1 MDDDYGLW
9 DVFVSVFWFMLLV
22 AWISLVFRIIADI
35 FRDHELGGGG
45 KALWTIFVILVPW
58 LGVLVYLIARG
69 GSMNERAIKDAQAQD
84 AQMRAYVQDA
94 AGTGGGGN
102 VSSELKEL
110 AALRDSGA
118 LSPADYEAA
127 KAKVLS

>member
-1 MDDDYGLW
+1 MDDNYGLW

-35 FRDHELGGGG
+35 FRDHELGGGT

-69 GSMNERAIKDAQAQD
+69 GSMNERAMKEAQAQD

-94 AGTGGGGN
+94 AGTGGGSN

>member
-9 DVFVSVFWFMLLV
+9 DVFVSMFWFMLLF
-22 AWISLVFRIIADI
+22 AWIALLFRILADI

-69 GSMNERAIKDAQAQD
+69 GSMSERAIKDAQARD
-84 AQMRAYVQDA
+84 AEMRAYVQDA
-94 AGTGGGGN
+94 AGSAGGSN

-110 AALRDSGA
+110 AALRDSGD

>member
-9 DVFVSVFWFMLLV
+9 EVFVSVFWFMLLF

-35 FRDHELGGGG
+35 FRDHDLGGGG

>member
-1 MDDDYGLW
+1 MYDDFGLW
-9 DVFVSVFWFMLLV
+9 DVFVSVFWFMILF
-22 AWISLVFRIIADI
+22 AWIALVIRILADI
-35 FRDHELGGGG
+35 FRDDELGGGS
-45 KALWTIFVILVPW
+45 KALWTIFVVLVPW

-69 GSMNERAIKDAQAQD
+69 GSMNERAMKDAQAAD

-94 AGTGGGGN
+94 AGTTVGSN

-110 AALRDSGA
+110 AALRDSGE

>member
-1 MDDDYGLW
+1 MDDFGLW
-9 DVFVSVFWFMLLV
+9 DVFVSVFWFMLLF

-35 FRDHELGGGG
+35 FRDHELGGGA

-69 GSMNERAIKDAQAQD
+69 GSMNERAMKEAQAQD

-94 AGTGGGGN
+94 AGTGGGSN

>member
-1 MDDDYGLW
+1 MDDDFGLW
-9 DVFVSVFWFMLLV
+9 DVFVSVFWFMLLF
-22 AWISLVFRIIADI
+22 AWIALVIRILADI
-35 FRDHELGGGG
+35 FRDDELGGGA
-45 KALWTIFVILVPW
+45 KALWTIFVVLVPW

-69 GSMNERAIKDAQAQD
+69 GSMNERAMKDAQAAD

-94 AGTGGGGN
+94 AGTTGGSN

-110 AALRDSGA
+110 AALRDSGE